1 MPIYKNVN
9 KNFFKKWTPEM
20 AYILGFFAADGYMT
34 LNKRG
39 AHFWNIHINDKK
51 LLMEIKKTIGSEHK
65 ISLRVKKRIEDKI
78 SYRLQIGSKEMYN
91 DLYDLGMRQ
100 NKTKSL
106 TVPNIPDKYFCHFVR
121 GYFDGDGNVWSG
133 LIHKNRRTSTLSI
146 QTVFTSCSKN
156 FLQSINDK
164 LEKHGIKKGVLKKG
178 KGNFYRLT
186 YSVYGSLNLY
196 SFMYNGLYTSKL
208 FLDRKRVIF
217 ERYIKMRV

>member
-1 MPIYKNVN
+1 
-9 KNFFKKWTPEM
+9 M

-65 ISLRVKKRIEDKI
+65 ISLRVKKRKEDKI

-106 TVPNIPDKYFCHFVR
+106 AVPNIPDKYFCHFVR

-156 FLQSINDK
+156 FLESINDK

-186 YSVYGSLNLY
+186 YSIYGSLKLY

-208 FLDRKRVIF
+208 FLGRKRVIF
-217 ERYIKMRV
+217 ERYIKVRV

>member
-1 MPIYKNVN
+1 
-9 KNFFKKWTPEM
+9 M

-65 ISLRVKKRIEDKI
+65 ISLRVKKRKEDKI

-106 TVPNIPDKYFCHFVR
+106 AVPNIPDKFFAI
-121 GYFDGDGNVWSG
+121 
-133 LIHKNRRTSTLSI
+133 L
-146 QTVFTSCSKN
+146 
-156 FLQSINDK
+156 
-164 LEKHGIKKGVLKKG
+164 
-178 KGNFYRLT
+178 
-186 YSVYGSLNLY
+186 
-196 SFMYNGLYTSKL
+196 
-208 FLDRKRVIF
+208 
-217 ERYIKMRV
+217 

>member
-1 MPIYKNVN
+1 
-9 KNFFKKWTPEM
+9 M

-65 ISLRVKKRIEDKI
+65 ISLRVKKRKEDKI

-106 TVPNIPDKYFCHFVR
+106 AVPNIPDKYFCHFVR

-156 FLQSINDK
+156 FLESINDK

-186 YSVYGSLNLY
+186 YSVYGSLKLY
-196 SFMYNGLYTSKL
+196 SFMYNGLYISKL
-208 FLDRKRVIF
+208 FLGRKRVIF
-217 ERYIKMRV
+217 ERYIKVRV